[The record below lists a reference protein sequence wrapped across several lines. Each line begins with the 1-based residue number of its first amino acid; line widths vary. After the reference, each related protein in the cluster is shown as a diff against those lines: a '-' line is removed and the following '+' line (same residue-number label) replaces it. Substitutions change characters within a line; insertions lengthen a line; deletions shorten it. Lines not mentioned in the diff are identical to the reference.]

1 MIYVTLICFSLMRFV
16 FKLNYSHIVVTLTG
30 VTNMII
36 YDGEQVF
43 PERAGSFKAF
53 LKRYLVEQDGEYLLE
68 EKTFIYDSEN
78 DEFLEHDIQEFY
90 ALWLVA

>member
-1 MIYVTLICFSLMRFV
+1 
-16 FKLNYSHIVVTLTG
+16 
-30 VTNMII
+30 MII

-43 PERAGSFKAF
+43 PERASSFKNF

-78 DEFLEHDIQEFY
+78 DQFLEHDIQEFS

>member
-1 MIYVTLICFSLMRFV
+1 
-16 FKLNYSHIVVTLTG
+16 
-30 VTNMII
+30 MII

-43 PERAGSFKAF
+43 PERANMFKVF
-53 LKRYLVEQDGEYLLE
+53 LKRYLIEQDCEYLLE
-68 EKTFIYDSEN
+68 EKTFIYDSDC